1 MQRFKLMLAI
11 AMLLALAVSANAQA
25 VYSFQTVNF
34 PGDTFT
40 QLLGVNNDGVIAGYH
55 NFNLNQG
62 FTLILSESYS
72 TENFPDSMQTQV
84 IGINN
89 HGVSDG
95 FYIDTNGVTHGF
107 IDNNGTFITV
117 DYPGTTF
124 NQLLGINDAGQA
136 AGYYMD
142 AAGLFHPYIYAGLNS
157 GEFTIVTTLGN
168 SAQATGIND
177 QGLISGFYIDADNF
191 THGFLAGAGG
201 SFTTLDFPR
210 DTSTMALGLNNE
222 NRVVGTYTDQN
233 GNVHGFIY
241 NTAKKSFQQVND
253 PNGVN
258 STIINGTNDLDEIVG
273 FYGPSNA
280 TIGFVGHLIRDAR

>member
-107 IDNNGTFITV
+107 IDNNGTFIT
-117 DYPGTTF
+117 
-124 NQLLGINDAGQA
+124 
-136 AGYYMD
+136 
-142 AAGLFHPYIYAGLNS
+142 
-157 GEFTIVTTLGN
+157 
-168 SAQATGIND
+168 D